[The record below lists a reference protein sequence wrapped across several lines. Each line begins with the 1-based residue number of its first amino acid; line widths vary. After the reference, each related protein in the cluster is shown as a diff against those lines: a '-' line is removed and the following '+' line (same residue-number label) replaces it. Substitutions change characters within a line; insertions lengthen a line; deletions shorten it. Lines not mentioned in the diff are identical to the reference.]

1 MDKIHTELEPANFTI
16 PYTISL
22 AEYDSYGKRIEGTS
36 IVPDPDDERPYGMD
50 YFSNVIQGEPYS
62 IDSEDSDDYTS
73 DDDEYGDYTP
83 DDDYEGYEY

>member
-1 MDKIHTELEPANFTI
+1 M
-16 PYTISL
+16 
-22 AEYDSYGKRIEGTS
+22 
-36 IVPDPDDERPYGMD
+36 PDPDDERPYGMD

-62 IDSEDSDDYTS
+62 IDSKDSDDYTS